1 MKALILVDLQNDFL
15 PGGALAVPGGDEVIP
30 VANRLQEIFDR
41 VVATKDWHPKNHGSF
56 AASHPGHKVGA
67 EVELAG
73 MPQILWPVHCLQF
86 SRGSEL
92 APGLDASAI
101 EKVFYKGVD
110 PDVDSYSALYD
121 NAHLRA
127 TGLADYLRGQQLD
140 ELYVMGLA
148 TDYCVKFTA
157 LDALEEGFKVR
168 VVVDGCRAVD
178 LKEGDGERAL
188 RDVRKAGAK
197 LVTSSQVLAAS
208 EAVAAA

>member
-1 MKALILVDLQNDFL
+1 
-15 PGGALAVPGGDEVIP
+15 
-30 VANRLQEIFDR
+30 
-41 VVATKDWHPKNHGSF
+41 
-56 AASHPGHKVGA
+56 
-67 EVELAG
+67 
-73 MPQILWPVHCLQF
+73 
-86 SRGSEL
+86 
-92 APGLDASAI
+92 
-101 EKVFYKGVD
+101 
-110 PDVDSYSALYD
+110 
-121 NAHLRA
+121 
-127 TGLADYLRGQQLD
+127 
-140 ELYVMGLA
+140 MGLA